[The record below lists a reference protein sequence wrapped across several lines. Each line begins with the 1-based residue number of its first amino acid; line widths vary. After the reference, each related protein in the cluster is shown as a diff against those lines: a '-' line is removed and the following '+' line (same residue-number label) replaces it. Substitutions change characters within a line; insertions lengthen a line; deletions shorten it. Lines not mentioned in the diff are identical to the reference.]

1 MTILSQ
7 SPEKNFHF
15 FYRSRKVPSAVSGI
29 FQNEKKV
36 TPCPQ
41 NFRSHMPQKKYQTH
55 SLKFEKSQ
63 KIILFED
70 FISKNVLRTNLY
82 CEVYISFGFKIFE
95 SLREGCLPEIISL
108 HGACTHAIFED
119 HKSSEMT
126 A

>member
-1 MTILSQ
+1 MTRKIF
-7 SPEKNFHF
+7 PF
-15 FYRSRKVPSAVSGI
+15 FYGSQKVHAARNGVRL
-29 FQNEKKV
+29 KKNLDTLV
-36 TPCPQ
+36 GAKI
-41 NFRSHMPQKKYQTH
+41 RSHMPQKKYQTH

-95 SLREGCLPEIISL
+95 SLREGCLPEIISI
-108 HGACTHAIFED
+108 HSACTHAIFED